1 MVEAYWNIGCLI
13 DEEEQ
18 QEKQQVEY
26 GTYLLWE
33 LSVRLTQ
40 KFGKGFDE
48 SNLRYLRQLYL
59 TFPIRDALRHELTW
73 TYYRPFVQVE
83 NLKGLPW

>member
-1 MVEAYWNIGCLI
+1 MRALTPDCRSSHIRKSSVHPRGRAEAHDPDRAVTFAMVEAYWNIGCLI

-40 KFGKGFDE
+40 KFGKGWFFPV
-48 SNLRYLRQLYL
+48 LRR
-59 TFPIRDALRHELTW
+59 
-73 TYYRPFVQVE
+73 
-83 NLKGLPW
+83 